1 MNCDFNISAKNT
13 TGTIPLALTIYVQG
27 FEYNESVP
35 VVILPSQI
43 SPASTYS
50 SNYPILSFLG
60 TYRSELI
67 SGVIIALIIVGIFI
81 AIRKISSLP
90 KDDEYTRNRMIRI
103 RDQIRRN
110 EGKSDDI

>member
-1 MNCDFNISAKNT
+1 M
-13 TGTIPLALTIYVQG
+13 
-27 FEYNESVP
+27 
-35 VVILPSQI
+35 VILPSQI